1 MNSIT
6 LHKKMGQHF
15 LKDKHIAE
23 KIVKIIEIQDND
35 WILEIGPGDGV
46 LTQFLINTPAQKII
60 AVEIDHRFT
69 QLLRE
74 KFNQAEN
81 LNIIGE
87 DFLVFA
93 ENFFNTLD
101 RKIHVIANLPYYI
114 TTPILFTLLDYRSKL
129 LTSVVTIQKE
139 VADRLISSPDTKTY
153 GIPSVL
159 FQLYTEIERIFTI
172 SKNSFFPVPKVDS
185 AVVKIKFL
193 EKPLYALENERFFR
207 IMLKKL
213 FGQRRKMIKN
223 TLKTIIPEMESFTTL
238 SVDITRRPENL
249 TVKQFVHL
257 SNELYGLYKEKDHDR
272 SR

>member
-81 LNIIGE
+81 LDIIGE

-153 GIPSVL
+153 GIPSV
-159 FQLYTEIERIFTI
+159 FFTI

-193 EKPLYALENERFFR
+193 EKPFYALENERFFR

-257 SNELYGLYKEKDHDR
+257 CNELYGLYKEKDHDR